1 MLIAAQWPAH
11 EYHAHRVHPNG
22 LGPQPFRRRQCSA
35 RTSTRPDDA
44 TTRSTDSD
52 MRLFAHP
59 KRHTVPSRTET
70 GRQSGGRRPGLKL
83 EVPAVGRDWMGLGL
97 GSAGRRPGPGL
108 ARD

>member
-1 MLIAAQWPAH
+1 M
-11 EYHAHRVHPNG
+11 
-22 LGPQPFRRRQCSA
+22 
-35 RTSTRPDDA
+35 A
-44 TTRSTDSD
+44 TCLCPKETRSSFINFLRSGEHDD
-52 MRLFAHP
+52 EAVKAAAVAMRHST

-83 EVPAVGRDWMGLGL
+83 EVPVVGRDWMGLGL